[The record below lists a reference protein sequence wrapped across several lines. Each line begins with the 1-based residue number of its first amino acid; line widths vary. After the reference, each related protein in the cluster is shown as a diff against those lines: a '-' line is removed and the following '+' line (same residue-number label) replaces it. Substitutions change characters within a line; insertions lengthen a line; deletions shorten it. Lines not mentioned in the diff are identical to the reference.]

1 MQVGGAVAALGS
13 AQLDWRVHSGLESFP
28 QVGASEP
35 LASSL
40 LLLTIMLYE
49 RAKP

>member
-13 AQLDWRVHSGLESFP
+13 AQLDWRVHCGLESFP

-35 LASSL
+35 PGIFSVALDNNV
-40 LLLTIMLYE
+40 I
-49 RAKP
+49 